1 MRTRIVTAAILFCI
15 TLPVFI
21 FSHTLALPIAA
32 VFLSV
37 FGTYEMLRC
46 VGIGRYK
53 SVLIPSL
60 VFAALFSGGTSVFF
74 FDVPGI
80 NMTLSSFLVAGLAV
94 CFFYLL
100 FVFGAGLFF
109 QGALKFSDL
118 GSAALMV
125 IYIVFSFASIVL
137 LRCQPNGVFLLYLT
151 FIGPFLTDAFAYF
164 TGVFFGKHKL
174 LPAIS
179 PKKTVEGS
187 IGGTV
192 FGSASYLLFGLAISL
207 ITAANPDIV
216 GVVLTPNYVALAIYG
231 LIISVVSQI
240 GDLAMSWIK
249 REHGVKDYGKIFP
262 GHGGVLDRFDSVLI
276 TAPLLL
282 LFSTLEGPLAMFF

>member
-1 MRTRIVTAAILFCI
+1 LYILIGFNAIIL
-15 TLPVFI
+15 VHDWVN
-21 FSHTLALPIAA
+21 SGE
-32 VFLSV
+32 FL
-37 FGTYEMLRC
+37 Y
-46 VGIGRYK
+46 
-53 SVLIPSL
+53 LIP
-60 VFAALFSGGTSVFF
+60 
-74 FDVPGI
+74 
-80 NMTLSSFLVAGLAV
+80 FL
-94 CFFYLL
+94 
-100 FVFGAGLFF
+100 GAW
-109 QGALKFSDL
+109 
-118 GSAALMV
+118 
-125 IYIVFSFASIVL
+125 I
-137 LRCQPNGVFLLYLT
+137 
-151 FIGPFLTDAFAYF
+151 TDIFAYF
-164 TGVFFGKHKL
+164 CGMLFGRGGKHPL
-174 LPAIS
+174 IPEVS

-207 ITAANPDIV
+207 ITAANSDIV

>member
-1 MRTRIVTAAILFCI
+1 MRTRIITAAILFCI

-21 FSHTLALPIAA
+21 FSHTVALPIAA
-32 VFLSV
+32 ILLAV
-37 FGTYEMLRC
+37 FGAFEMLRC
-46 VGIGRYK
+46 VGISRYK

-60 VFAALFSGGTSVFF
+60 IFAVLMPLGTVFF
-74 FDVPGI
+74 FVDIAGI
-80 NMTLSSFLVAGLAV
+80 GFTLHSYLAVGIAV

-100 FVFGAGLFF
+100 FVFGAGVFF
-109 QGALKFSDL
+109 QGSVKFSDL

-125 IYIVFSFASIVL
+125 IYIVFSFTSIVL

-164 TGVFFGKHKL
+164 TGMLFGKHKL

-207 ITAANPDIV
+207 ITAAYPDIV
-216 GVVLTPNYVALAIYG
+216 GGVLTPNYFALAIYG
-231 LIISVVSQI
+231 LIVSVVSQI

-249 REHGVKDYGKIFP
+249 REHGVKDYGRIFP

-282 LFSTLEGPLAMFF
+282 LFSTLEGPFAMFF

>member
-1 MRTRIVTAAILFCI
+1 MRTRIITAAILFCI

-21 FSHTLALPIAA
+21 FSHTVALPIAA
-32 VFLSV
+32 ILLAV
-37 FGTYEMLRC
+37 FGAFEMLRC
-46 VGIGRYK
+46 VGISRYK

-60 VFAALFSGGTSVFF
+60 IFSVLLLLGTVPFF
-74 FDVPGI
+74 VDIAGI
-80 NMTLSSFLVAGLAV
+80 SFTLHSYLAVGLAV

-100 FVFGAGLFF
+100 FVFGAGVFF
-109 QGALKFSDL
+109 QGSVKFSDL

-125 IYIVFSFASIVL
+125 IYIVFSFTSIVL

-164 TGVFFGKHKL
+164 TGMLFGKHKL

-207 ITAANPDIV
+207 ITAAYPDIV
-216 GVVLTPNYVALAIYG
+216 GGVLTPNYFALAIYG
-231 LIISVVSQI
+231 LIVSVVSQI

-249 REHGVKDYGKIFP
+249 REHGVKDYGRIFP

-282 LFSTLEGPLAMFF
+282 LFSTLEGPFAMFF

>member
-1 MRTRIVTAAILFCI
+1 
-15 TLPVFI
+15 
-21 FSHTLALPIAA
+21 
-32 VFLSV
+32 
-37 FGTYEMLRC
+37 
-46 VGIGRYK
+46 
-53 SVLIPSL
+53 
-60 VFAALFSGGTSVFF
+60 
-74 FDVPGI
+74 
-80 NMTLSSFLVAGLAV
+80 
-94 CFFYLL
+94 
-100 FVFGAGLFF
+100 
-109 QGALKFSDL
+109 
-118 GSAALMV
+118 
-125 IYIVFSFASIVL
+125 
-137 LRCQPNGVFLLYLT
+137 
-151 FIGPFLTDAFAYF
+151 
-164 TGVFFGKHKL
+164 
-174 LPAIS
+174 
-179 PKKTVEGS
+179 
-187 IGGTV
+187 V